1 MIVWQ
6 QGVLF
11 PSVLQVYIY
20 IYIYVCGLKRGLKHD
35 GSYSEV
41 MNGFFFP
48 FAFL

>member
-1 MIVWQ
+1 MSELMTINVDDDD
-6 QGVLF
+6 F
-11 PSVLQVYIY
+11 KYYIQKNIS
-20 IYIYVCGLKRGLKHD
+20 IYIYVCGLKHD